1 MIMAER
7 INARVT
13 LHVEVFDAK
22 ELWQHAYGTYEEQNG
37 TADQGDFEEM
47 YGTEDDPDIGECIRM
62 IFDPG
67 ESPPCL
73 QIEDSSVEVTLVLLE
88 NRYPL
93 FIADRGA
100 PGIISAEPKGAH
112 HPEYGDALDM
122 IEPDTERVFAR
133 SQECLDHH
141 SNPAQWIESVRARMM
156 KRL

>member
-1 MIMAER
+1 MAER

-67 ESPPCL
+67 ESPILCAGLSPQTESAIRAL
-73 QIEDSSVEVTLVLLE
+73 RVQQSRQDS
-88 NRYPL
+88 
-93 FIADRGA
+93 
-100 PGIISAEPKGAH
+100 
-112 HPEYGDALDM
+112 
-122 IEPDTERVFAR
+122 R
-133 SQECLDHH
+133 S
-141 SNPAQWIESVRARMM
+141 R
-156 KRL
+156 